1 MSRPTKQGLDYFPV
15 DVHFMDDIK
24 VRKVLK
30 ACGAQSIA
38 VLISLLGNI
47 YADRGYY
54 LVWDSDM
61 PFLIA
66 DKVGVS
72 EGAVL
77 EIVSKA
83 VQVGFFDRELFEKNI
98 LTSRGIQRRFF
109 EAVARRKEVFYEK
122 EILLLEVNDNN
133 NLINVDIN
141 PVTVCNSSVNV
152 CSNEQSKEKKSKG
165 KESKEKKSKEK
176 DICSLAASD
185 SAEQPEEEPFDYV
198 FERAWKAYPKK
209 RGKNQISEKCKRE
222 IAKVGLSA
230 MMLAVER
237 YKQETAGVEEQYL
250 LNGSTFFHGRYKDYL
265 GDDFVPVAMRAKKE
279 RGRFDAL
286 KEWLNHDEE

>member
-66 DKVGVS
+66 DKIGIS

-77 EIVSKA
+77 EIVGKA
-83 VQVGFFDRELFEKNI
+83 VQVGLFDRELFKKNI

-141 PVTVCNSSVNV
+141 PVNVCNNSVNV
-152 CSNEQSKEKKSKG
+152 YSNEQSKV
-165 KESKEKKSKEK
+165 KESKEKKSKY
-176 DICSLAASD
+176 ICASD
-185 SAEQPEEEPFDYV
+185 MVTGSEEPYDYV
-198 FERAWKAYPKK
+198 FERAWAAYPKK

-230 MMLAVER
+230 MLLAVER

-265 GDDFVPVAMRAKKE
+265 GDDFVPVVRRSKE

-286 KEWLNHDEE
+286 KEWLDNDKE

>member
-30 ACGAQSIA
+30 ACGVQSIA

-141 PVTVCNSSVNV
+141 PVTVCNNSVNV
-152 CSNEQSKEKKSKG
+152 YSNEQSKVKKSKV
-165 KESKEKKSKEK
+165 KESKEKKSKY
-176 DICSLAASD
+176 ICAPDTVTGS
-185 SAEQPEEEPFDYV
+185 EEPYDYV
-198 FERAWKAYPKK
+198 FERAWAAYPKK

-222 IAKVGLSA
+222 IAKVGLDA
-230 MMLAVER
+230 MLLAIKR
-237 YKQETAGVEEQYL
+237 YKEETAGVEEEYI

-265 GDDFVPVAMRAKKE
+265 GDDFVPVVRRSKE
-279 RGRFDAL
+279 RGRYDAL
-286 KEWLNHDEE
+286 KEWNNNDKG

>member
-15 DVHFMDDIK
+15 DVHFMEDIK
-24 VRKVLK
+24 VRKILK
-30 ACGAQSIA
+30 ACGSQSIA

-66 DKVGVS
+66 DKIGIS

-141 PVTVCNSSVNV
+141 PVTVCNNSVNV
-152 CSNEQSKEKKSKG
+152 YSNEQSKEKKSKV

-198 FERAWKAYPKK
+198 FERAWEAYPKK

-265 GDDFVPVAMRAKKE
+265 GDNFVPVVRRSKE

-286 KEWLNHDEE
+286 KEWLDNDKE

>member
-15 DVHFMDDIK
+15 DVHFVDDIK

-66 DKVGVS
+66 DKVGIS

-77 EIVSKA
+77 EIVGKA
-83 VQVGFFDRELFEKNI
+83 VQVGLFDRELFKKNI

-122 EILLLEVNDNN
+122 EILLLDVNVDN

-141 PVTVCNSSVNV
+141 PVTVCNNSVNV
-152 CSNEQSKEKKSKG
+152 CSNEQSKVKKSKE
-165 KESKEKKSKEK
+165 KESKEKKSKEN
-176 DICSLAASD
+176 IYVPAAAAGT
-185 SAEQPEEEPFDYV
+185 AEPYDFV
-198 FERAWKAYPKK
+198 FEQAWAAYPKK

-230 MMLAVER
+230 MLLAVER
-237 YKQETAGVEEQYL
+237 YKQETAGVEEEYL

-265 GDDFVPVAMRAKKE
+265 GDDFVPVVRRLKE
-279 RGRFDAL
+279 RGRYDAL
-286 KEWLNHDEE
+286 KEWNKNDKG

>member
-15 DVHFMDDIK
+15 EVHFMDDIK

-66 DKVGVS
+66 DKVGIS

-77 EIVSKA
+77 EIVGKA
-83 VQVGFFDRELFEKNI
+83 VQVGLFDRELFKKNI

-141 PVTVCNSSVNV
+141 PVNVCNNSVNV
-152 CSNEQSKEKKSKG
+152 YSNEQSKVKKSKV
-165 KESKEKKSKEK
+165 KESKEKKSKY
-176 DICSLAASD
+176 ICASD
-185 SAEQPEEEPFDYV
+185 TVTGSEEPYDYV
-198 FERAWKAYPKK
+198 FERAWAAYPKK

-230 MMLAVER
+230 MLLAVER
-237 YKQETAGVEEQYL
+237 YKQETAGVEEEYL

-265 GDDFVPVAMRAKKE
+265 GDDFVPVVRRSKE
-279 RGRFDAL
+279 RGRYDAL
-286 KEWLNHDEE
+286 KEWNNNDKG

>member
-66 DKVGVS
+66 DKVGIS

-77 EIVSKA
+77 EIVGKA
-83 VQVGFFDRELFEKNI
+83 VQVGLFDRELFKKNI

-141 PVTVCNSSVNV
+141 PVNVCNNSVNV
-152 CSNEQSKEKKSKG
+152 YSNEQSKVKKSKV
-165 KESKEKKSKEK
+165 KESKVK
-176 DICSLAASD
+176 
-185 SAEQPEEEPFDYV
+185 
-198 FERAWKAYPKK
+198 
-209 RGKNQISEKCKRE
+209 
-222 IAKVGLSA
+222 
-230 MMLAVER
+230 
-237 YKQETAGVEEQYL
+237 
-250 LNGSTFFHGRYKDYL
+250 
-265 GDDFVPVAMRAKKE
+265 
-279 RGRFDAL
+279 
-286 KEWLNHDEE
+286 

>member
-66 DKVGVS
+66 DKVGIS

-77 EIVSKA
+77 EIVGKA
-83 VQVGFFDRELFEKNI
+83 VQVGLFDRELFKKNI

-141 PVTVCNSSVNV
+141 PVNVCNNSVNV
-152 CSNEQSKEKKSKG
+152 YSNEQSKVKKSKV
-165 KESKEKKSKEK
+165 KESKEKKSKY
-176 DICSLAASD
+176 ICASD
-185 SAEQPEEEPFDYV
+185 MVTGSEEPYDYV
-198 FERAWKAYPKK
+198 FERAWAAYPKK

-222 IAKVGLSA
+222 IAKVGLDA
-230 MMLAVER
+230 MLLAIKR
-237 YKQETAGVEEQYL
+237 YKEETAGVEEQYIL
-250 LNGSTFFHGRYKDYL
+250 QGSTFFHGRYKDYL
-265 GDDFVPVAMRAKKE
+265 GDDFVPVVRRSKE
-279 RGRFDAL
+279 RGRYDAL